1 MDFQF
6 LIDAITAEIEK
17 APQANL
23 YKERGRLRMMNGD
36 KAGAMQDLRQAMELD
51 PSLLNEIK
59 GEYSI

>member
-36 KAGAMQDLRQAMELD
+36 KTGAMQDLRQAMELD

>member
-17 APQANL
+17 TPQANL

-36 KAGAMQDLRQAMELD
+36 KTGAMQDLRQAMELD